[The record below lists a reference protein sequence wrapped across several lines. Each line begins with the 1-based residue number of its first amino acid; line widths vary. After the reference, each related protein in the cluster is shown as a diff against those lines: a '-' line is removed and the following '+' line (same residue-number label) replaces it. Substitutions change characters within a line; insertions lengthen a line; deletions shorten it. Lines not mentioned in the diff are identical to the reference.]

1 VRVVAV
7 AVAALAIGIGAS
19 IAAASRNGSDSHG
32 CGGHERWDIKVLADD
47 EVTQIAVNQ
56 SLRTTIDSLRSN
68 PTRPEKVGSKT
79 KRIRPV
85 EVTVY
90 RIRAQMQEAKLEDDR
105 DIHLVVHDAHP
116 EHTMIVEFPD
126 TACEPAKS
134 SPYAQRMARA
144 REGFYRL
151 VTRCTGRRPSFA
163 DWTPLTGRATIKGV
177 GFFDIKHGREQR
189 GRADN
194 NIELHPVL
202 SFTRGRCG

>member
-1 VRVVAV
+1 VRVLLAV
-7 AVAALAIGIGAS
+7 AVAALAIGAS
-19 IAAASRNGSDSHG
+19 VSLAARGGTASHG

-47 EVTQIAVNQ
+47 EKTQIAVNEP
-56 SLRTTIDSLRSN
+56 LRTTIDNLRN
-68 PTRPEKVGSKT
+68 NATRPAKVSSKV

-90 RIRAQMQEAKLEDDR
+90 SIRARLQEAKLEEDR
-105 DIHLVVHDAHP
+105 DIHLVVHDEHP

-151 VTRCTGRRPSFA
+151 VTRCNGRRPSFA
-163 DWTPLTGRATIKGV
+163 DWTPLNGRATIKGV
-177 GFFDIKHGREQR
+177 GFFDIKHGTEQR

-202 SFTRGRCG
+202 SFTRGRCD

>member
-1 VRVVAV
+1 VRVLAV

-19 IAAASRNGSDSHG
+19 VSLAARDSGASHG
-32 CGGHERWDIKVLADD
+32 CGGHERWDIKVLSDD

-56 SLRTTIDSLRSN
+56 PLRTTIDNLRNN

-90 RIRAQMQEAKLEDDR
+90 SIRARLHEAKLEEDR
-105 DIHLVVHDAHP
+105 DIHLVVQDENPA
-116 EHTMIVEFPD
+116 HTMIVEFPD

-134 SPYAQRMARA
+134 SPYAARIARA
-144 REGFYRL
+144 REALYRL
-151 VTRCTGRRPSFA
+151 VTRCTGKRPSFS

-177 GFFDIKHGREQR
+177 GFFDIKHGTEQR

-194 NIELHPVL
+194 NIELHSVL
-202 SFTRGRCG
+202 SFTRGTCG